1 MAKNDGILID
11 VGFKSDGI
19 DSYIEEI
26 ESKFKNADLGKNLF
40 SKIDT
45 SVSKEL
51 KTINTLLNE
60 INQKNGDDKYINTQI
75 AGYKKLEKQIEN
87 INNKREPR
95 AFTFENSD
103 DIEIAIDKIGTYE
116 EKLGEF
122 FRLNEETQGI
132 IGFKGID
139 KSSLKFAEDYLSML
153 QQLSKGITK
162 AVDAGKLSEED
173 AINYESLLPPY
184 ERAIEEIQLSL
195 QAGYSKVRQIILKE
209 QNLLYAN
216 STVPIPLKID
226 NKTVELEQQ
235 IAKIIDSL
243 KQYTSTQIIP
253 LKVELTPADNGK
265 AVQRKL
271 SQLNKLMP
279 TIDEEGT
286 KEKAQKI
293 LNSISETMIRT
304 FQIKVNTKDFEE
316 QAKTI
321 QNILAN
327 IKSQVADINKDL
339 VFKPTIDTEDVKSR
353 LEAYQ
358 RQLNDAAGKMSNNKF
373 EVVGSEGSN
382 FVSNLDLVINKF
394 QTLISEEKQAGEE
407 AKAADN
413 GLVILMRTLAQMSDL
428 INRLSD
434 ANFSKTDFVSNL
446 KKIKN
451 ALKIDS
457 NNGIEKQIDAVIS
470 KSDTLY
476 ETLGKVDVEKIK
488 TDSANY
494 KEAISNFTDLKDTY
508 QSFLDV
514 LEKKPN
520 LENIESGISSL
531 NTSISQLN
539 TDKIS
544 QVENINTL
552 AESFDA
558 SKLNTMLNDEQ
569 TTIANFVNNVEGYKS
584 QYAEALSN
592 MSENT
597 SKIKVNLDL
606 TNVEKDLS
614 NISSS
619 ISNINVPIESGSVI
633 EGLND
638 LLTKE
643 SAIDKLVTLFNS
655 PLGQSLQQQ
664 MKLPEIDTKAVANS
678 GLEKFYSSVD
688 NAKSKLSTALK
699 VGDLTSVNEYYRAVL
714 KMSEEYNKI
723 KRTSRDIIPQEEFE
737 KARTQ
742 LESFVKDTQSMINSM
757 FDNLHPSLKASLE
770 NEIDEIQVHLKAT
783 ELKPKKISGAKDI
796 EDNKAALIEVLDLQ
810 KRINQ
815 EGLLAKSVAEAE
827 RRLDSLQGKLN
838 STTSAFDKA
847 IASPTTTNLDKLNT
861 ELTSLLQLKE
871 KISNDRSLE
880 LISDKQE
887 QDAIRKISNV
897 ISSFK
902 ESYKLD
908 LAKQFSDIP
917 IDNYKAKFVNIDEAI
932 ESAMTALNNF
942 DIDKFNKEITN
953 AASGVDNLRTSL
965 EGISNF
971 GKEADSL
978 ITSLGDLP
986 KMQRDAFKG
995 SPVDVNEFIQKF
1007 EEIRNKYLELKDFA
1021 AQNGLD
1027 FTPIETSM
1035 QEMLKVVGAGYQT
1048 LIKNTKKVYS
1058 DIETI
1063 NKNNS
1068 TAFNIKSA
1076 VSDSFKSGDMSVLKD
1091 AMLKANAQAPSLWSN
1106 QNVVANGLAYEKVLG
1121 KIYASLVQNSRA
1133 SGDLKN
1139 KLRALAKEME
1149 TTGSGNAS
1157 KTLLDDY
1164 TKRFQALDT
1173 EIKKSGRTGRGFFER
1188 LTSSM
1193 TTQTTQLIAM
1203 TFSFYR
1209 LISVFKQG
1217 IQTAT
1222 EFDTTLAKI
1231 NYTMDVSEDT
1241 LNGMG
1246 DSMLKLASEL
1256 KTSLSNIESAYTI
1269 YANMNTS
1276 DAEIENLTKY
1286 TAILSNLSG
1295 IDASSAADDIQAV
1308 VNQFENLDSTD
1319 TSHIVDVFD
1328 YISRNI
1334 AVDYSK
1340 GIEGIAEGVQAVG
1353 NVADQAGLSYEQLSA
1368 IIAKTMEQTR
1378 NSGSSIANGL
1388 KTIMVRLSKASS
1400 MSDEVDNSTL
1410 SNASKVLHDIGIEV
1424 YTAAGE
1430 YREFDTI
1437 MTELSK
1443 KWDTLTES
1451 QQANISFQIAATR
1464 QTATLK
1470 AILQNWTDSMNLA
1483 TGAVE
1488 TQGNALENQ
1497 EKYAETYAAKIQE
1510 MKTSFQEMWVNILRT
1525 DGMDAVLSGVESLT
1539 GAFSNLASTLG
1550 LIPTAIAAISFI
1562 PLLKNIT
1569 HIKQGIGGLFD
1580 AGALVSTKTS
1590 TLEMLK
1596 GQAASA
1602 KQYGLA
1608 LDGLNAKQ
1616 AALAVSTSSLTE
1628 AEKVAALEQ
1637 YALTQA
1643 IITTDS
1649 ATIGAIVSS
1658 QHLEDAQVAYINTQI
1673 TAAKAT
1679 NSLTEAKLR
1688 EILATK
1694 QLELSVEQQNF
1705 IAEATIA
1712 TNTAQATQV
1721 GLLAKLKTGWSNLA
1735 ASIGL
1740 TGGQLGIV
1748 VAGIAALVVAY
1759 KAFQKWYV
1767 SQKEYTDNLTE
1778 SVNELTQAENE
1789 LNNLNTELD
1798 TTKNKIAELQNK
1810 ADSGTITIVEQEEL
1824 NKLKEENSELERNIA
1839 LQKEKE
1845 GVAAEKAFQEAKKS
1859 PTEGFSAYTYNN
1871 DGYDFVLEKGITGS
1885 KVTFNAAEE
1894 NYEKLTDALNE
1905 TLDSYEKTTEGL
1917 KAFNE
1922 EMASGSDISTKDA
1935 EKVVSGY
1942 TEKIDDIKNVLIDN
1956 IDLLVQQRNAYEAY
1970 QNSGHTFTEKEQ
1982 KNYDDI
1988 VETMR
1993 NYYKK
1998 MYDIT
2003 HDEAY
2008 FDAMEFDDQFEI
2020 FRQNVI
2026 KRITEAYGAD
2036 GNFVAT
2042 YLEGVFNEI
2051 KEKGVIPKDFDLSK
2065 LESAN
2070 ISAQMFK
2077 MSDGVSFAFDTSN
2090 VSEEEKQGLEEHV
2103 KSLYAQAKA
2112 KVEAEG
2118 KTVNHN
2124 TILEAML
2131 VLDDTGLDY
2140 IDNYVEQVTNYVEQA
2155 FQEQGN
2161 ALEPKVSFEDAW
2173 AELDNLSSDDP
2184 LSGFKEEVTKLAE
2197 EGKLS
2202 KENFLKIDGAKT
2214 WADKLNI
2221 DLDEALRKM
2230 NELSKDTDRLSNF
2243 KGVVSKLQNAYSE
2256 KRDAVLTNKDAT
2268 KQNEKLNQVEA
2279 VSASTM
2285 ADLEKDFG
2293 HLDSWKK
2300 YKETLG
2306 SVTSTTD
2313 ECLKAT
2319 NDLLTEYY
2327 NLGKVIN
2334 EVVDSTGEVD
2344 KATRDYYISQL
2355 DELGIANAEEVID
2368 EEIFKRQVELK
2379 LSKLNLKDAT
2389 DEEIQMTMSEIEALD
2404 DESVSAEYAMNT
2416 INALVKQK
2424 LTAGKTSLSNSEDI
2438 SYLNDLITNAKLA
2451 GYNVDKLIQAKL
2463 DLQNAASIGSGGASV
2478 KDFLT
2483 KRGNESY
2490 QDWLDDD
2497 AVEQQIKIST
2507 KKPKKN
2513 NGGNN
2518 GGGGG
2523 GNSTKKDTTEFID
2536 WIARHLEEVNHKIES
2551 EKIKLENTFGE
2562 KARNKIYKNIDKYWK
2577 ANIKANKIGAKKY
2590 EDSYK
2595 GFLKDNK
2602 KKLGKNLINK
2612 IENGDITGSY
2622 KQLIKEYGESTAKL
2636 INEGIRRRKAM
2647 LEAQDEVGKSI
2658 TSRRNDRI
2666 QELQEHADNRQAE
2679 SDLYRLR
2686 SEKTEEGY
2694 KKQNYWLEK
2703 AKGQEKASLNIQMD
2717 IAKIQKDKTKQL
2729 EIQEKLN
2736 KLNNQYAAEEFD
2748 IMQESYDRKKDLIQD
2763 RISLAQSLIDL
2774 AAARGAKASIDY
2786 YQDIINIDNEL
2797 IKQNKNNIRDAKES
2811 LKGLTYN
2818 SKEYE
2823 EKLKQIHTLEIE
2835 GNNLLADKAQQ
2846 TKNIVDTYT
2855 SYVDALREGN
2865 NLISEELNFVDG
2877 LGDRYKHTS
2886 EEVKNFYTEAGNAA
2900 LVVNAKNIEIS
2911 KENQDILKKSY
2922 DSLLS
2927 AFNDPNRIATLMS
2940 GQSIYVNVVDRNT
2953 RKVTKLQI
2961 NSYAQLKEYVKK
2973 YYSDLKGEVKAQYD
2987 YENKLI
2993 DLKKEQYTEELNL
3006 VKKLIDAKKEE
3017 LDAEKD
3023 LHDYQRTISE
3033 KATNITNL
3041 ERQLAAYS
3049 GNTSEEGRAKLQSL
3063 QQQLKEAQE
3072 DLNET
3077 EYDRYISD
3085 QKNMLE
3091 GLQKEYE
3098 EAIQKIL
3105 DDPERLLK
3113 EAQEDVKNGFA
3124 DTNKFLSKILEK
3136 YDYTPEYQKSVLT
3149 RMNDLKEEMR
3159 NQEHVIT
3166 EASGL
3171 LSKLGS
3177 DNGGAGKE
3185 ANTGL
3190 TNNSEYKPKS
3200 GGSNNSKSNTNK
3212 KASKEKE
3219 NNPIGTRD
3227 GLIKAIK
3234 KIVDNKKYQKK
3245 DTKNISEVNKLI
3257 YKKYKKALTTT
3268 GLKQVAEL
3276 FGVPYSKEKNSKLW
3290 KSLKDLGFS
3299 KGGIAKLIKKNGDDG
3314 IATLKRG
3321 EAVLT
3326 PLQTKQFAILANNL
3340 KNINQLMEAQSRM
3353 ANIAELQS
3361 RLNESINDFY
3371 NSARD
3376 VSYGDITFEFNLPN
3390 VTDSKQFIYAI
3401 QNDVKV
3407 QKAIQSVTIDQ
3418 IYKQST
3424 LYSSRLKSKSIK

>member
-1 MAKNDGILID
+1 MSKMKNDSIMID
-11 VGFKSDGI
+11 IGFDSNI
-19 DSYIEEI
+19 DSFIKETEAKLKKANFGGENI
-26 ESKFKNADLGKNLF
+26 NAEVSKAIKQVSTDIDELNNKKI
-40 SKIDT
+40 KIDFDGDAF
-45 SVSKEL
+45 V
-51 KTINTLLNE
+51 KTMASLENIKNTLDSDIEANVRINTKNISGQFEDLTVHISDFKAELGDLSKGFTLNE
-60 INQKNGDDKYINTQI
+60 SFDVTELEKYINGLRQIQTFITKVVEHPDLSLEKKDFDLLGSVLGIDIDDVNAASIAVDNKLQKISQLIKTTLSSTLTETKDANDVPLYLRVSTSKEVLIEQVKQVINAVKQYAKNNSVPIKVDLTTEYQSKAMKQKIKEFTNLLPQIDDDNIRQRVEQLSEEIGKNFTQGWSI
-75 AGYKKLEKQIEN
+75 RINTDEMKTNIDTAEGIIKELVSAVEDANKKLVLNPEIDFSDKVVTKLYEKIKKINQSIEN
-87 INNKREPR
+87 SSEGTVIQFKGNSETTVFAKQLDEIVAKFQELAKENTSLKEVKNTFNSLSNLANKLNNDDFKKSGVVGYLEELKKAIAIPSSGGIGDQ
-95 AFTFENSD
+95 FKILIENSD
-103 DIEIAIDKIGTYE
+103 KIKAAADALKAADASLGELTGKEYDLNIDDEDIAYLDSFASSLSAFVVQFGLMQQMLKDNTLSKGLNNFITTLNTYLPQLDTSTISPLANLTESFNLTDEDKESIEQYISDIQELTNKLGTATKNIRDYNKALDDNKFNNDKDKFNTIAKNIDKINIKAEENGVLSVLLELLEKGSELDKLITLFTSPFGATVNRELLLPEMNIEEVASNNLEAFYNKASGLKNKLSIAIDTQNITDVEDLYRELSKVSNLYWDLRTAKNKGIISKEDFDEASSYLSEINSELTQLSGFKMPSLKTKRLGMGDLSENKQQFKEYIRMIDDEATLEQQRIQELANQEQASLEQKKNAIESFNASLKELSTAAGESMTENENADKLVESLTNVKSTYE
-116 EKLGEF
+116 DIKKLAETGIINQEELDKATNSYDKITNDIIELSNAKNQSRLDILGNTDEVTSDVS
-122 FRLNEETQGI
+122 RLNELIQTLFKELRAGASAETLAPLVNEFDALESKLSKQQQDFI
-132 IGFKGID
+132 LYMNIVD
-139 KSSLKFAEDYLSML
+139 ELKSSLIVLPDL
-153 QQLSKGITK
+153 QDQFFNAKT
-162 AVDAGKLSEED
+162 AGKKED
-173 AINYESLLPPY
+173 
-184 ERAIEEIQLSL
+184 SL
-195 QAGYSKVRQIILKE
+195 QLFAGQLERIIELYKVLDNLDVSLSDEGKKDAEQLKE
-209 QNLLYAN
+209 QYQKAFIEI
-216 STVPIPLKID
+216 TQGFGRHIDKI
-226 NKTVELEQQ
+226 K
-235 IAKIIDSL
+235 K
-243 KQYTSTQIIP
+243 
-253 LKVELTPADNGK
+253 
-265 AVQRKL
+265 
-271 SQLNKLMP
+271 
-279 TIDEEGT
+279 
-286 KEKAQKI
+286 
-293 LNSISETMIRT
+293 
-304 FQIKVNTKDFEE
+304 
-316 QAKTI
+316 
-321 QNILAN
+321 NI
-327 IKSQVADINKDL
+327 
-339 VFKPTIDTEDVKSR
+339 T
-353 LEAYQ
+353 
-358 RQLNDAAGKMSNNKF
+358 
-373 EVVGSEGSN
+373 
-382 FVSNLDLVINKF
+382 
-394 QTLISEEKQAGEE
+394 
-407 AKAADN
+407 
-413 GLVILMRTLAQMSDL
+413 
-428 INRLSD
+428 LSD
-434 ANFSKTDFVSNL
+434 ANADVFNKLFGDKTFLDMMESGNFSATAMEEWADKVNIAL
-446 KKIKN
+446 KSIGSDASVRGN
-451 ALKIDS
+451 AL
-457 NNGIEKQIDAVIS
+457 
-470 KSDTLY
+470 
-476 ETLGKVDVEKIK
+476 
-488 TDSANY
+488 
-494 KEAISNFTDLKDTY
+494 TY
-508 QSFLDV
+508 Q
-514 LEKKPN
+514 
-520 LENIESGISSL
+520 
-531 NTSISQLN
+531 
-539 TDKIS
+539 KI
-544 QVENINTL
+544 
-552 AESFDA
+552 
-558 SKLNTMLNDEQ
+558 
-569 TTIANFVNNVEGYKS
+569 
-584 QYAEALSN
+584 
-592 MSENT
+592 
-597 SKIKVNLDL
+597 
-606 TNVEKDLS
+606 
-614 NISSS
+614 
-619 ISNINVPIESGSVI
+619 
-633 EGLND
+633 
-638 LLTKE
+638 
-643 SAIDKLVTLFNS
+643 
-655 PLGQSLQQQ
+655 
-664 MKLPEIDTKAVANS
+664 
-678 GLEKFYSSVD
+678 
-688 NAKSKLSTALK
+688 
-699 VGDLTSVNEYYRAVL
+699 
-714 KMSEEYNKI
+714 
-723 KRTSRDIIPQEEFE
+723 
-737 KARTQ
+737 
-742 LESFVKDTQSMINSM
+742 
-757 FDNLHPSLKASLE
+757 
-770 NEIDEIQVHLKAT
+770 
-783 ELKPKKISGAKDI
+783 
-796 EDNKAALIEVLDLQ
+796 
-810 KRINQ
+810 
-815 EGLLAKSVAEAE
+815 
-827 RRLDSLQGKLN
+827 
-838 STTSAFDKA
+838 
-847 IASPTTTNLDKLNT
+847 
-861 ELTSLLQLKE
+861 
-871 KISNDRSLE
+871 
-880 LISDKQE
+880 
-887 QDAIRKISNV
+887 
-897 ISSFK
+897 
-902 ESYKLD
+902 
-908 LAKQFSDIP
+908 
-917 IDNYKAKFVNIDEAI
+917 
-932 ESAMTALNNF
+932 
-942 DIDKFNKEITN
+942 
-953 AASGVDNLRTSL
+953 
-965 EGISNF
+965 
-971 GKEADSL
+971 
-978 ITSLGDLP
+978 
-986 KMQRDAFKG
+986 
-995 SPVDVNEFIQKF
+995 
-1007 EEIRNKYLELKDFA
+1007 
-1021 AQNGLD
+1021 
-1027 FTPIETSM
+1027 
-1035 QEMLKVVGAGYQT
+1035 
-1048 LIKNTKKVYS
+1048 
-1058 DIETI
+1058 
-1063 NKNNS
+1063 
-1068 TAFNIKSA
+1068 
-1076 VSDSFKSGDMSVLKD
+1076 
-1091 AMLKANAQAPSLWSN
+1091 
-1106 QNVVANGLAYEKVLG
+1106 LG
-1121 KIYASLVQNSRA
+1121 KIYNDLIKNSNASSEWKKQM
-1133 SGDLKN
+1133 
-1139 KLRALAKEME
+1139 RALADEMKSMGEENSSKLITESYASRYQQLNTQLKE
-1149 TTGSGNAS
+1149 SGKVGKN
-1157 KTLLDDY
+1157 
-1164 TKRFQALDT
+1164 
-1173 EIKKSGRTGRGFFER
+1173 FFGK
-1188 LTSSM
+1188 LSDNM
-1193 TTQTTQLIAM
+1193 KHQTTQLIAM

-1209 LISVFKQG
+1209 LIGVMRSGFN
-1217 IQTAT
+1217 TAT
-1222 EFDTTLAKI
+1222 EFNSALAKI
-1231 NYTMDVSEDT
+1231 SYTMDVSDKQISA
-1241 LNGMG
+1241 MG
-1246 DSMLKLASEL
+1246 NSILGLSKEL
-1256 KTSLSNIESAYTI
+1256 KTSVSNIQDAYTI

-1276 DAEIENLTKY
+1276 PEEIENLTKY
-1286 TAILSNLSG
+1286 TAVLSNLSG
-1295 IDASSAADDIQAV
+1295 IDASTAADDIQAV
-1308 VNQFENLDSTD
+1308 VNQFENLNSTD

-1328 YISRNI
+1328 FISRNI
-1334 AVDYSK
+1334 SVDYQK
-1340 GIEGIAEGVQAVG
+1340 GIEGMAEGVQAVG

-1410 SNASKVLHDIGIEV
+1410 SKASSVLHDIGVEV

-1437 MTELSK
+1437 MTELAS
-1443 KWDTLTES
+1443 KWDSLTQS

-1470 AILQNWTDSMNLA
+1470 AILQNWTSSMELA
-1483 TGAVE
+1483 TDATN

-1497 EKYAETYAAKIQE
+1497 EKYADTYAAKVQE
-1510 MKTSFQEMWVNILRT
+1510 IKNAFDEFAITTFNSDSFKEFLDFT
-1525 DGMDAVLSGVESLT
+1525 KDGIVLVTE
-1539 GAFSNLASTLG
+1539 LAD
-1550 LIPTAIAAISFI
+1550 
-1562 PLLKNIT
+1562 KV
-1569 HIKQGIGGLFD
+1569 
-1580 AGALVSTKTS
+1580 GALGV
-1590 TLEMLK
+1590 
-1596 GQAASA
+1596 
-1602 KQYGLA
+1602 
-1608 LDGLNAKQ
+1608 
-1616 AALAVSTSSLTE
+1616 ALAGL
-1628 AEKVAALEQ
+1628 
-1637 YALTQA
+1637 
-1643 IITTDS
+1643 
-1649 ATIGAIVSS
+1649 ATIGVTKKMLSIGDLTDVVKGLSVSGQGITTALS
-1658 QHLEDAQVAYINTQI
+1658 TIQSLGDGSDINDYADALEDLNSKQV
-1673 TAAKAT
+1673 KVVL
-1679 NSLTEAKLR
+1679 SSSKLDK
-1688 EILATK
+1688 ATK
-1694 QLELSVEQQNF
+1694 QLVLSEYAARN
-1705 IAEATIA
+1705 ATIA
-1712 TNTAQATQV
+1712 MTETEALGILTTKNATKVENKLSETQIKSLASSIGKANAEGVLTKVELERIVAEHKLDEALAQELIEESALVGVEGSRIPIISALSTATK
-1721 GLLAKLKTGWSNLA
+1721 GFA
-1735 ASIGL
+1735 ASLGL
-1740 TGGQLGIV
+1740 TVPQLALV
-1748 VAGIAALVVAY
+1748 AAGIITVVGVVKMLKDAY
-1759 KAFQKWYV
+1759 VTQ
-1767 SQKEYTDNLTE
+1767 SEYSEKLTE
-1778 SVNELTQAENE
+1778 SIENMQE
-1789 LNNLNTELD
+1789 AVDELD
-1798 TTKNKIAELQNK
+1798 SLNKELDETKNRISELQKQAN
-1810 ADSGTITIVEQEEL
+1810 DGTISLVDQEEL
-1824 NKLKEENSELERNIA
+1824 TKLKETNKELERKIA
-1839 LQKEKE
+1839 LQKTSSDKEIKDAFEEARKNPSEKYKGYE
-1845 GVAAEKAFQEAKKS
+1845 Y
-1859 PTEGFSAYTYNN
+1859 TEI
-1871 DGYDFVLEKGITGS
+1871 EQ
-1885 KVTFNAAEE
+1885 
-1894 NYEKLTDALNE
+1894 ALNE
-1905 TLDSYEKTTEGL
+1905 IEKARESVDKTSSDSLTESITNTLEAYKRVKEDVS
-1917 KAFNE
+1917 
-1922 EMASGSDISTKDA
+1922 EMYDKVNNKEVSFEDNTYFDFQDEQLDA
-1935 EKVVSGY
+1935 MKSQ
-1942 TEKIDDIKNVLIDN
+1942 LIDN
-1956 IDLLVQQRNAYEAY
+1956 MDLLEQKKEAY
-1970 QNSGHTFTEKEQ
+1970 DSWIDSGKTFNEKQQKEYDEIIETE
-1982 KNYDDI
+1982 
-1988 VETMR
+1988 R
-1993 NYYKK
+1993 NYFKQ
-1998 MYDIT
+1998 MYAIT
-2003 HDEAY
+2003 GDETY
-2008 FDAMEFDDQFEI
+2008 FDAMAFDDQFEI

-2161 ALEPKVSFEDAW
+2161 AVEPKVSFEDAW
-2173 AELDNLSSDDP
+2173 AALDDLSSDDP

-2285 ADLEKDFG
+2285 ADLEKEFG

-2523 GNSTKKDTTEFID
+2523 GNSTKKDATEFID

-2562 KARNKIYKNIDKYWK
+2562 KARHKIYKNIDKYWK
-2577 ANIKANKIGAKKY
+2577 DNIKANKIGAKKY
-2590 EDSYK
+2590 TDSYK

-2636 INEGIRRRKAM
+2636 INEGIRRRKLA

-2666 QELQEHADNRQAE
+2666 QELQEHADNRQAK

-2797 IKQNKNNIRDAKES
+2797 IKQNKNNIRDAKEA

-2855 SYVDALREGN
+2855 GYVDALREGN

-2961 NSYAQLKEYVKK
+2961 NSYDQLKEYVKK
-2973 YYSDLKGEVKAQYD
+2973 YYSDLRGEVKAQYD

-3124 DTNKFLSKILEK
+3124 DANKFLSEILEK

-3159 NQEHVIT
+3159 NQEHAIT

-3190 TNNSEYKPKS
+3190 TDNSEYKPKS

-3212 KASKEKE
+3212 KASEEKG

-3268 GLKQVAEL
+3268 GLKQVAEIL
-3276 FGVPYSKEKNSKLW
+3276 GVPYSKEKNSKLW

-3424 LYSSRLKSKSIK
+3424 LYSSKLKSKSIK